1 MGCGVTVVDER
12 KCLGCGVCTTKCE
25 FDAVKLYKVHDAVPP
40 PRPTPGRR
48 AGRKVSTE
56 RTKRIAA
63 NSPKTDEQDC
73 SDSGTASMMFKKHE
87 SEKQDNANA

>member
-1 MGCGVTVVDER
+1 MNAVIFDLDGTLWDAMDPICSAWAAA
-12 KCLGCGVCTTKCE
+12 LG
-25 FDAVKLYKVHDAVPP
+25 ANIA
-40 PRPTPGRR
+40 
-48 AGRKVSTE
+48 E